1 MLEPVS
7 TRQRT
12 RKAVARGKRSFE
24 SMMGAG
30 ILKRLVTPRLTEL
43 GLRIGLTWGCFLA
56 PLAVSG

>member
-24 SMMGAG
+24 SMMGL
-30 ILKRLVTPRLTEL
+30 IL
-43 GLRIGLTWGCFLA
+43 
-56 PLAVSG
+56 